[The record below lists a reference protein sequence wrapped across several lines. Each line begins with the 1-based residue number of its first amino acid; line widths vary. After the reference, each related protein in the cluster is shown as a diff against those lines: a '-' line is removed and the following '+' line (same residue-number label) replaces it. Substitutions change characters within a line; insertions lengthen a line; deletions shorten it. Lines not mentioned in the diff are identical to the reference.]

1 MGLKY
6 LLDTN
11 ILSEP
16 VKPQPNANV
25 MRCLELYAGQYATS
39 STVWHELQYGVERM
53 PDSKR
58 KDHLNAYLSALE
70 NSGLPILPYDKTAA
84 TWFALER
91 ARLAEQ
97 GIVAT
102 YADGEIAA
110 VALANNLV
118 LSTRNTKDFESFS
131 MLQVENWFT

>member
-16 VKPQPNANV
+16 AKPQPNPNV
-25 MRCLELYAGQYATS
+25 MRNLDLYAGEYCTS
-39 STVWHELQYGVERM
+39 STVWHEMQFGVERM

-58 KDHLNAYLSALE
+58 KESLIAYLATLE
-70 NSGLPILPYDKTAA
+70 QSGLPILPYDKNAA
-84 TWFALER
+84 LWFAQER
-91 ARLAEQ
+91 ARLAGL

-110 VALANNLV
+110 VTHINNLLLV
-118 LSTRNTKDFESFS
+118 TRNIKGFDKFIKLTTLD
-131 MLQVENWFT
+131 WF

>member
-16 VKPQPNANV
+16 AKPQPNANV
-25 MRCLELYAGQYATS
+25 MRNLELYAGQYATS
-39 STVWHELQYGVERM
+39 STVWHELNYGVERM

-58 KDHLNAYLSALE
+58 KEQLRAYLATLE
-70 NSGLPILPYDKTAA
+70 SSGLPVLPYDKVAA
-84 TWFALER
+84 AWLAAERGRLEK
-91 ARLAEQ
+91 Q

-110 VALANNLV
+110 VAHINKLL
-118 LSTRNTKDFESFS
+118 LITRNLKDFYNFTQLAVSD
-131 MLQVENWFT
+131 WF

>member
-16 VKPQPNANV
+16 AKPQPNANV
-25 MRCLELYAGQYATS
+25 MRNLELYAGQYATS
-39 STVWHELQYGVERM
+39 STVWHELNYGVERM

-58 KDHLNAYLSALE
+58 KEQLRAYLATLE
-70 NSGLPILPYDKTAA
+70 SSGLPVLSYDKVAA
-84 TWFALER
+84 AWLAAERGRLEK
-91 ARLAEQ
+91 Q

-110 VALANNLV
+110 VAYTTQLILV
-118 LSTRNTKDFESFS
+118 TRNYKDFEFYKSINIA
-131 MLQVENWFT
+131 NWIF

>member
-16 VKPQPNANV
+16 AKPQPNANV
-25 MRCLELYAGQYATS
+25 MRNLELYAGQYATS
-39 STVWHELQYGVERM
+39 STVWHELNYGVERM

-58 KDHLNAYLSALE
+58 KESLVAYLAALE
-70 NSGLPILPYDKTAA
+70 QSGLPILPYDKKAA
-84 TWFALER
+84 LWFAQER
-91 ARLAEQ
+91 ARLAAQ

-110 VALANNLV
+110 VVHTNQLTLV
-118 LSTRNTKDFESFS
+118 TRNHKDFKLYESINID
-131 MLQVENWFT
+131 NWIF